1 MEKPGHAIAFL
12 PGKHEG
18 TVIPLEAEKDDLQLS
33 TSMTRRRKVQPE
45 LGGLLLYWFR
55 WSHGYLYLR
64 DWHLATLW
72 KERESSESLCMPL
85 ATALTGESL
94 TKSPTLPAGPQRI
107 CTFYTQLFQ
116 LLRLLANVPCCI
128 SKQCTRS
135 LFSKAGDCSAPQLS
149 LYLWDEF
156 PRVLEKNRLK
166 IWHWVEP
173 CDGWDCHSAHFI
185 HML

>member
-33 TSMTRRRKVQPE
+33 TSVTRRRKVQPE

-72 KERESSESLCMPL
+72 KERDGSESLCMPL

-107 CTFYTQLFQ
+107 YTFYTQLSSSSGCLQMYRAAFPNNAQ
-116 LLRLLANVPCCI
+116 GVYSAKLVTVLLLSFR
-128 SKQCTRS
+128 CTS
-135 LFSKAGDCSAPQLS
+135 
-149 LYLWDEF
+149 EMNF
-156 PRVLEKNRLK
+156 PVFLRRTDSRFD
-166 IWHWVEP
+166 I
-173 CDGWDCHSAHFI
+173 G
-185 HML
+185 